1 MHLHKSSHYTCVG
14 DVIIWAIVVVNSLGI
29 KKQESHII
37 YVQKNVTT

>member
-1 MHLHKSSHYTCVG
+1 MCGGCHHM
-14 DVIIWAIVVVNSLGI
+14 AIVVVNRLGI